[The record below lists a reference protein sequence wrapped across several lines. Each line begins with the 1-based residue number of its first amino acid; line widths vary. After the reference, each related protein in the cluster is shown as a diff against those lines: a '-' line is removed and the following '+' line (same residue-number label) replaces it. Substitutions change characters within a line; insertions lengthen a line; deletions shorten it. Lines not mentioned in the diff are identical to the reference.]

1 MLTNPYKYHKLTRES
16 TTRGRYYLTPGNI
29 ALPSVTT
36 ILDKTKDKT
45 HLIAWRKRVGEAE
58 AQRITTEAAGR
69 GTTMHKF
76 IENWLHEAEKTPGS
90 NLVQQHAHKM
100 ATVMIEQVL
109 KPNLTEAW
117 GNEIPLYFPELYAG
131 TCDLVGTWNG
141 TPAIMDFKQSNKP
154 KKREWI
160 EDYFCQLVA
169 YAECH
174 NEVYGTDI
182 NKGVVLVCTK
192 DLEPQIFEI
201 EGDEWTAHQA
211 KWWERVEK
219 YYKDY
224 HGS

>member
-1 MLTNPYKYHKLTRES
+1 
-16 TTRGRYYLTPGNI
+16 
-29 ALPSVTT
+29 
-36 ILDKTKDKT
+36 
-45 HLIAWRKRVGEAE
+45 
-58 AQRITTEAAGR
+58 
-69 GTTMHKF
+69 MHKF
-76 IENWLHEAEKTPGS
+76 IENWSHQAEKTPGS

-100 ATVMIEQVL
+100 AAVMIEQVL

-131 TCDLVGTWNG
+131 TCDLAGTWKG

-182 NKGVVLVCTK
+182 KKGVVLVCTK

-201 EGDEWTAHQA
+201 EGNEWAAHQT
-211 KWWERVEK
+211 KWWERVDQYYQK
-219 YYKDY
+219 Y
-224 HGS
+224 HST

>member
-1 MLTNPYKYHKLTRES
+1 MLTNPYQYQELTREN

-45 HLIAWRKRVGEAE
+45 HLIEWRKRIGEAK
-58 AQRITTEAAGR
+58 AQQITTEAAGR

-76 IENWLHEAEKTPGS
+76 IENWLNQREKPPGS
-90 NLVQQHAHKM
+90 NLVQQQAYKM
-100 ATVMIEQVL
+100 ATTMIEQVL

-131 TCDLVGTWNG
+131 TCDLAGTWKG
-141 TPAIMDFKQSNKP
+141 RPAIMDFKQSNKP

-160 EDYFCQLVA
+160 EDYFCQLAA

-174 NEVYGTDI
+174 NKVYGTDI
-182 NKGVVLVCTK
+182 DYGVVLICTK
-192 DLEPQIFEI
+192 DCELQVFEI
-201 EGDEWTAHQA
+201 DGADWDKHRNI
-211 KWWERVEK
+211 WWSRVEEYYIK
-219 YYKDY
+219 Y
-224 HGS
+224 HS

>member
-1 MLTNPYKYHKLTRES
+1 MLTNPYQYQKLTRES
-16 TTRGRYYLTPGNI
+16 TTRGRYYLTPDNK

-45 HLIAWRKRVGEAE
+45 FLIEWRKRVGEAE

-76 IENWLHEAEKTPGS
+76 IENWLHQCEKPPGT

-117 GNEIPLYFPELYAG
+117 GNEIPLYYPELYAG
-131 TCDLVGTWNG
+131 TCDLAGVWNG
-141 TPAIMDFKQSNKP
+141 RPAIMDFKQSNKP

-174 NEVYGTDI
+174 NEVYGTNI
-182 NKGVVLVCTK
+182 NEGVVLVCTK
-192 DLEPQIFEI
+192 DLEPQIFELN
-201 EGDEWTAHQA
+201 GAEWSKHQT

-224 HGS
+224 HGA

>member
-1 MLTNPYKYHKLTRES
+1 MLTNPYQYQELTREN

-45 HLIAWRKRVGEAE
+45 HLIEWRKRIGEAK
-58 AQRITTEAAGR
+58 AQQITTEAAGR

-76 IENWLHEAEKTPGS
+76 IENWLNQREKSPGS
-90 NLVQQHAHKM
+90 NLVQQQAYKM
-100 ATVMIEQVL
+100 ATTMIEQVL

-131 TCDLVGTWNG
+131 TCDLAGTWKG
-141 TPAIMDFKQSNKP
+141 RPAIMDFKQSNKP

-160 EDYFCQLVA
+160 EDYFCQLAA

-174 NEVYGTDI
+174 NKVYGTNIDH
-182 NKGVVLVCTK
+182 GVVLICTK
-192 DLEPQIFEI
+192 DCELQVFEI
-201 EGDEWTAHQA
+201 DGADWDKHRDI
-211 KWWERVEK
+211 WWRRVEEYYVK
-219 YYKDY
+219 Y
-224 HGS
+224 HS